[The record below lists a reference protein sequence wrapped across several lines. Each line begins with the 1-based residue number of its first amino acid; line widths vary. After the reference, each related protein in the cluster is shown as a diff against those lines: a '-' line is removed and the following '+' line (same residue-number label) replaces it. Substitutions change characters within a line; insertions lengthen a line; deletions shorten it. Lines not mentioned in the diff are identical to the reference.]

1 MSGCLDRVRC
11 RCDCL
16 EPVKE
21 WIQPKRNMF
30 ASIAAGTL
38 VMPSSNLVQKGLV
51 KVLTPSFTQFAIG
64 WWVVIDACAEYA
76 EPKTA
81 AYHICG
87 IFSTIALF
95 M

>member
-1 MSGCLDRVRC
+1 MSGCLDRVRFQ
-11 RCDCL
+11 CDCL
-16 EPVKE
+16 EPIKE
-21 WIQPKRNMF
+21 WMQPKRNMF

-38 VMPSSNLVQKGLV
+38 VCLLQIWYKSVDESNTFL
-51 KVLTPSFTQFAIG
+51 TQFAIG
-64 WWVVIDACAEYA
+64 WWAVIDACAEYS
-76 EPKTA
+76 EPRTA